1 MSYCVTDIKF
11 NLSENGLCKCDA
23 EKREG
28 RVGLGPG
35 VTGLSAGAGEEAWM
49 FLRSTRQYRLHN
61 KS

>member
-1 MSYCVTDIKF
+1 MRDIKF
-11 NLSENGLCKCDA
+11 YLSENGLCKCDA

-49 FLRSTRQYRLHN
+49 FLRSTRQYRLQ
-61 KS
+61 